1 VPLPGYSKGMEPLLD
16 LRHEQLNLLIAPRAF
31 GNRLMTACIARLAL
45 AGPVRVLDGGNLFD
59 VLTIAR
65 SIRRQTASLEAVLK
79 RVAVAR
85 AFTCY
90 QMAVMLAQQADGPT
104 PVLIL
109 DLLSTYYDESVP
121 LAARLRLL
129 GQSVVQLQRLSRQA
143 PLAVSTTPP
152 PAGQPGDLL
161 SRLEAA
167 AGRVWHFEL
176 PVEPQQPRLF

>member
-1 VPLPGYSKGMEPLLD
+1 MEQFLD
-16 LRHEQLNLLIAPRAF
+16 LRRTQLSLLVAPRAF
-31 GNRLMTACIARLAL
+31 GRRLMNACVARLAL

-59 VLTIAR
+59 VLAIAR
-65 SIRRQTASLEAVLK
+65 DIRRQTASLEAALK
-79 RVAVAR
+79 RVAIAR

-90 QMAVMLAQQADGPT
+90 QMAVMLAQQPDGPT

-129 GQSVVQLQRLSRQA
+129 EQGVAQLQRLCRQA
-143 PLAVSTTPP
+143 PLAVSATPP
-152 PAGQPGDLL
+152 PAGQPGELL
-161 SRLEAA
+161 ARLEATA
-167 AGRVWHFEL
+167 DQVWRFEL